1 MTQGCLPC
9 SKGDGDNK
17 PQKLRKFPPSG
28 KRRRSAASDISD
40 DEYTDY
46 AVAGA
51 KANNTFLSVRHL
63 VKLVAVELF
72 VYLVEYCNLN
82 INLTFYNHFE

>member
-1 MTQGCLPC
+1 MFPC
-9 SKGDGDNK
+9 CCNGDDDRPQK
-17 PQKLRKFPPSG
+17 QKLRKFPPSG
-28 KRRRSAASDISD
+28 QSRRRRRSAASDISD

-72 VYLVEYCNLN
+72 VYLVRK
-82 INLTFYNHFE
+82 

>member
-1 MTQGCLPC
+1 MASRRECLPNC
-9 SKGDGDNK
+9 CQGDDESTR
-17 PQKLRKFPPSG
+17 QKQGLGKFPPSG
-28 KRRRSAASDISD
+28 GSVRRRSAVSDISD

-63 VKLVAVELF
+63 VRLVAVELF
-72 VYLVEYCNLN
+72 VYLV
-82 INLTFYNHFE
+82 

>member
-1 MTQGCLPC
+1 MLLRCLPC
-9 SKGDGDNK
+9 KGGDDK
-17 PQKLRKFPPSG
+17 PQRLRKFPRSG
-28 KRRRSAASDISD
+28 KRPRSAVSDISD

-72 VYLVEYCNLN
+72 VYLVREKNL
-82 INLTFYNHFE
+82 

>member
-1 MTQGCLPC
+1 MLPC
-9 SKGDGDNK
+9 CCKGNDGRPQK
-17 PQKLRKFPPSG
+17 QKLRKFPPSG
-28 KRRRSAASDISD
+28 QSRRRRRSAASDISD

-72 VYLVEYCNLN
+72 VYLVRK
-82 INLTFYNHFE
+82 